1 LFITF
6 FGLLFRLILSCLFV
20 PLSGC
25 LSIPIPFSSCLPPP
39 LQVASVYVRSLTV
52 WWC

>member
-20 PLSGC
+20 PLSSC
-25 LSIPIPFSSCLPPP
+25 LSIPIPSSSCLPPP
-39 LQVASVYVRSLTV
+39 LQVASVSARSLTV